1 MRKNVLVLIVVAF
14 TVFLTGCGS
23 NKTTTDSVSG
33 ITTVPILSTDISGK
47 TLYMKSSKNDFQLN
61 TDNTVTFNGSRIGT
75 WKLSIAGKIEI
86 THTSGATSSIF
97 TCIQKEP
104 VPGYLLVFDTV
115 TNEISRLYLDPA
127 NVINFDPTRMGGSI
141 QGTPLTLTDPASI
154 SVSTFAGSTTG
165 ASGRVNA
172 MGTLASFNRPMNITT
187 DGINFYVA
195 DYTNNQ
201 IRKIDASGVVTL
213 LAGSADG
220 SIGSSDGTGTT
231 ATFNNPRGI
240 TTDGTTLYVT
250 DSGNHTIRSV
260 NKDTGEVETIAG
272 FVGTIG
278 SVDSTIGTS
287 AGFNFPTGITTDGTN
302 LYVADYGNHT
312 IRKVII
318 SSTLVSTIA
327 GNVAT
332 IGSDDGISTKA
343 RFYFPSYI
351 TTDGSNLYVTDF
363 SNRTIRE
370 IVISTGEVTT
380 LAGIAN
386 TAPGA
391 VDGTGPAAGFYNLGG
406 ITSDGVNLYVSD
418 YSNAVEND
426 KTPPTLEK
434 PWISLIRKVVIATG
448 KVTTLAGGPVTT
460 RISSSVDGTG
470 NNARFVTPIGIT
482 TDGRGLY
489 LTDST
494 FNNIRLLN

>member
-1 MRKNVLVLIVVAF
+1 MAKV
-14 TVFLTGCGS
+14 
-23 NKTTTDSVSG
+23 
-33 ITTVPILSTDISGK
+33 
-47 TLYMKSSKNDFQLN
+47 KSS
-61 TDNTVTFNGSRIGT
+61 
-75 WKLSIAGKIEI
+75 
-86 THTSGATSSIF
+86 
-97 TCIQKEP
+97 
-104 VPGYLLVFDTV
+104 
-115 TNEISRLYLDPA
+115 
-127 NVINFDPTRMGGSI
+127 
-141 QGTPLTLTDPASI
+141 
-154 SVSTFAGSTTG
+154 
-165 ASGRVNA
+165 
-172 MGTLASFNRPMNITT
+172 
-187 DGINFYVA
+187 
-195 DYTNNQ
+195 
-201 IRKIDASGVVTL
+201 
-213 LAGSADG
+213 
-220 SIGSSDGTGTT
+220 
-231 ATFNNPRGI
+231 
-240 TTDGTTLYVT
+240 
-250 DSGNHTIRSV
+250 
-260 NKDTGEVETIAG
+260 
-272 FVGTIG
+272 
-278 SVDSTIGTS
+278 
-287 AGFNFPTGITTDGTN
+287 
-302 LYVADYGNHT
+302 
-312 IRKVII
+312 
-318 SSTLVSTIA
+318 
-327 GNVAT
+327 
-332 IGSDDGISTKA
+332 
-343 RFYFPSYI
+343 FPSYI